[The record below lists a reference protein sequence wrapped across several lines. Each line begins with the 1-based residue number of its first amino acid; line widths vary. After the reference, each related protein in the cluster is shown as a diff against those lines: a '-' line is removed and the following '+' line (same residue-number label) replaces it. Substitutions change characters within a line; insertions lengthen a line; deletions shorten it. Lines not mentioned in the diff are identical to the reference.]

1 MRPYDAVVIGAG
13 PAGSLAAHRLADAGA
28 SVLLIDASRFP
39 RDKPCGGG
47 LTARAVRELPFSPAP
62 VVEQEVVRLVVRL
75 RDTLR
80 LERASAAPLALMTQR
95 LRLDAFLVER
105 AVAAGAQL
113 LDGLRARAVDSGE
126 GRVELAGRRPVRGT
140 VVIGADGAN
149 GICARALGHRREFG
163 VAIEGRLPYERAA
176 EALDRR
182 AALIDL
188 GDIGG
193 GYGWLFP
200 KADHLNVGVGGAP
213 REGPRLRAHL
223 ARLCAAHGVRPD
235 QLDGVR
241 GYRLPIRVPGSVP
254 ARDRMLLVGDAAGLI
269 DPVSGD
275 GMYEAFVSARLA
287 AEAALR
293 MLAGRPSATSY
304 AAALEHELGDL
315 HALSWHVKLALERFP
330 RLMLALASS
339 AAGWRDL
346 EAIVGGARPDAALS
360 RGVGAAI
367 RALAAVARLTGDP
380 ADPWRLAPRY
390 ATARGC
396 GRAARQADHE
406 A

>member
-1 MRPYDAVVIGAG
+1 MSPYDVVVIGAG
-13 PAGSLAAHRLADAGA
+13 PAGSLAAHRLAGAGA
-28 SVLLIDASRFP
+28 SVLLIDAARFP

-62 VVEQEVVRLVVRL
+62 VVEQEVDRLVVRL
-75 RDTLR
+75 NDTLR

-113 LDGLRARAVDSGE
+113 LEGVRARAVDSGE
-126 GRVELAGRRPVRGT
+126 GRVELAGRRPVRGA

-149 GICARALGHRREFG
+149 GVCAGAVGHRREFG

-182 AALIDL
+182 AVLIEL
-188 GDIGG
+188 GDIAG

-213 REGPRLRAHL
+213 QEGPRLRTHL

-241 GYRLPIRVPGSVP
+241 GYRLPIRVRGSTP
-254 ARDRMLLVGDAAGLI
+254 ARDRVLLVGDAAGLI
-269 DPVSGD
+269 DPFSGD
-275 GMYEAFVSARLA
+275 GMYEAFVSGRLA
-287 AEAALR
+287 AGAALR
-293 MLAGRPSATSY
+293 MLAGRSSATSY
-304 AAALEHELGDL
+304 AAALERELGPL

-346 EAIVGGARPDAALS
+346 EVIVGGARPDAAVS

-380 ADPWRLAPRY
+380 ADRWRLAPRY
-390 ATARGC
+390 GTARGSD
-396 GRAARQADHE
+396 RAAPQAARE